1 MSKGKSQLVSCL
13 GVFSQNLFISQ
24 TRIWRYIM
32 MQISGSSVHCSCLKS
47 PTLKNDAYTSGLG
60 GFVPCYVKSL
70 KNNAGA
76 SEGSWWQ
83 RESVASGERLQRRTC
98 TAYHYHHCHRYHHRH
113 LFYHRHHP
121 SHHGPVEDREG
132 DDQ

>member
-1 MSKGKSQLVSCL
+1 
-13 GVFSQNLFISQ
+13 
-24 TRIWRYIM
+24 

-76 SEGSWWQ
+76 SEGVL
-83 RESVASGERLQRRTC
+83 VAKRKCCLGRNVA
-98 TAYHYHHCHRYHHRH
+98 TAHMHC
-113 LFYHRHHP
+113 LSSSSLSSLSSPP
-121 SHHGPVEDREG
+121 SFLSSSSP
-132 DDQ
+132 